1 MRCLI
6 DPQAVVDARSLSHP
20 TIYNASPP
28 DTAMVA
34 DGAHLL
40 LSLALVVLLF
50 RARRAEPYLVAVLA
64 AAIPD
69 SDKFLFDPLVQLG
82 YVDGAVWT
90 HRGLTHS
97 LLFGVLLILVLS
109 MLGPWRA
116 AAVGF
121 VSHITFD
128 FLTGGVRLFV
138 PFDPGLY
145 GLQLSWLLLNIMTM
159 VFSVTV
165 ILAALLHLR
174 HRERVQRLLA
184 RLREPSPD

>member
-1 MRCLI
+1 
-6 DPQAVVDARSLSHP
+6 
-20 TIYNASPP
+20 
-28 DTAMVA
+28 MVA

-69 SDKFLFDPLVQLG
+69 ADKFVFDPLVVLG
-82 YVDGAVWT
+82 YVDGVVWT

-97 LLFGVLLILVLS
+97 LLFGAVLVLALS
-109 MLGPWRA
+109 LLGPWRA

-121 VSHITFD
+121 VSHVTFD

-138 PFDPGLY
+138 PFDAGLY
-145 GLQLSWLLLNIMTM
+145 GLEFNWLLLNILTM

-165 ILAALLHLR
+165 ILAALLHAR
-174 HRERVQRLLA
+174 HRARVQRLLA
-184 RLREPSPD
+184 RLWAPSPD